1 MTLSGLY
8 NSTEEVNLTDRIPK
22 NNPSSTQNRQ
32 RGDPSC
38 RKCGDGLAGEGVG
51 SQQDSAL
58 GAYHYPQIETKE
70 RLRAQRV
77 SGSGDET
84 AASAR
89 LDHTHMHKQVSV
101 VQSHMRSGEL

>member
-8 NSTEEVNLTDRIPK
+8 NSTKEVNLTDRIPK

-38 RKCGDGLAGEGVG
+38 RNCGDGLAGEGFG
-51 SQQDSAL
+51 SQQDTAL

-77 SGSGDET
+77 ALGTKLQHLRG
-84 AASAR
+84 
-89 LDHTHMHKQVSV
+89 
-101 VQSHMRSGEL
+101 